1 LSLFFKSTGIYDGK
15 TLTVK
20 VIIDTNFLF
29 IPSQFQVNI
38 FEELMTLLNQ
48 HIDLV
53 MLSPTYQ
60 ELLKISK
67 QGSPKLRRHALL
79 ALKLAEKCR
88 LVHIETN
95 PEEPHDD
102 LLVRVA
108 KKWNC
113 PVATNDRKLRKKL
126 REENVPTIFLRQGAF
141 LELEGI
147 IQ

>member
-1 LSLFFKSTGIYDGK
+1 M
-15 TLTVK
+15 TVK

-29 IPSQFQVNI
+29 IPAQFQVNI

-79 ALKLAEKCR
+79 ALKLAEKCHV
-88 LVHIETN
+88 VHIETN
-95 PEEPHDD
+95 SEETNDD
-102 LLVRVA
+102 LIVRLA

-126 REENVPTIFLRQGAF
+126 RKEKIPTIFLRQKAF
-141 LELEGI
+141 LELEGN